1 VNTVVLSL
9 ETLLLN
15 SQKKDKNA
23 KRKEEA
29 IEMFEGIALDAA
41 GILVF
46 FFFAMIALII
56 ICGWMFLPRKKKLQ
70 RTNTRKLK
78 SKQYSP
84 SENYTI
90 FKALVKTLKEEEKK

>member
-41 GILVF
+41 GILQE
-46 FFFAMIALII
+46 
-56 ICGWMFLPRKKKLQ
+56 RKNCRE
-70 RTNTRKLK
+70 RT
-78 SKQYSP
+78 Q
-84 SENYTI
+84 EN
-90 FKALVKTLKEEEKK
+90 